1 MSRTSRIWAI
11 AAGIAVMGALLVPAS
26 GAAAAP
32 TAHKAGAIVNYTS
45 VGKIRIRKHMQIF
58 FSCAVACDA
67 TSTSTIKGLGG
78 KISIPASGSLPA
90 GPGVLQL
97 TVKGV
102 LIKLLKQRPGAFKLV
117 NTIVATDPT
126 TGATDTIH
134 HTFRFKR

>member
-1 MSRTSRIWAI
+1 MSRTSRIWSFAAAI
-11 AAGIAVMGALLVPAS
+11 AISGALLLPVS
-26 GAAAAP
+26 GAIAAP

-45 VGKIRIRKHMQIF
+45 VGKVKIGRHMQIF

-78 KISIPASGSLPA
+78 KITIPASGSLPA

-102 LIKLLKQRPGAFKLV
+102 LLKLLKQRPGAFKLV
-117 NTIVATDPT
+117 NTITASDPT